1 MVPPASISEPNK
13 VQKFQ
18 FQTSRILLF
27 RMFGNNK
34 NQKCHNFYRL
44 CYNFWKIYGSFSFFL
59 ARQGKQITSHWTLP
73 KGPIRNVD
81 PSEKFLFVE
90 HPKEN
95 HNEREFKRQIIG
107 EILDQPRKS
116 SKTREASII
125 SGPQLNIIASILEP
139 LKIFSEVIVASKC
152 GPLAIIAKQAVS

>member
-1 MVPPASISEPNK
+1 MS
-13 VQKFQ
+13 Q
-18 FQTSRILLF
+18 FLPFMLQFLDNLWRLF
-27 RMFGNNK
+27 
-34 NQKCHNFYRL
+34 
-44 CYNFWKIYGSFSFFL
+44 IFSSYIGEIDHF
-59 ARQGKQITSHWTLP
+59 TLDLT
-73 KGPIRNVD
+73 KGPIRNVG

-152 GPLAIIAKQAVS
+152 GPLAIIAKQTVS